1 VIAPL
6 SEFELPQSSRAH
18 DVAGHLSRMIEGMRP
33 GDRVG
38 TKEELRQKLSVAM
51 GTMNEAVRLLQER
64 GLVTIKSGPKGG
76 LSVAAPNATVNL
88 GQLVQASRGE
98 PSAVRE
104 AESVR
109 NALEPLVVLA
119 ALRDRKRTDISE
131 LRKLIKEMAV
141 NVDDPHAFRVTSWNL
156 HLRIAQSGDE
166 RLLTG
171 IYLLVSDVLRDQLE
185 EVKPSPQT
193 SREQL
198 QVHVDLVGSI
208 VDRDEDAARDALARH
223 ARNPDEP

>member
-1 VIAPL
+1 MIAPL
-6 SEFELPQSSRAH
+6 PEFELPQSSRAH
-18 DVAGHLSRMIEGMRP
+18 DVADHLSRMIEGMRP

-38 TKEELRQKLSVAM
+38 TKEELRQRLSVAM

-76 LSVAAPNATVNL
+76 LSVAAPNTTVNL

-119 ALRDRKRTDISE
+119 ALRDRERTDISE

-141 NVDDPHAFRVTSWNL
+141 NVDDPHAFRITNWNL
-156 HLRIAQSGDE
+156 HVRIAQSGDE

-198 QVHVDLVGSI
+198 QVHVDLVSSI

-223 ARNPDEP
+223 ARKPG